1 MGAEDMG
8 NESGQESPISAYF
21 RGAGECCQYRAFG
34 PHPGVLL
41 GGVFFF
47 FKLVFERDRFKW
59 LSRTV
64 WGMKIS

>member
-1 MGAEDMG
+1 MG

-47 FKLVFERDRFKW
+47 LNWYLNETGSNG
-59 LSRTV
+59 LA
-64 WGMKIS
+64 GQCGG